1 MAGARPFDCPP
12 SAPLPTGCKRRQ
24 RHRQAQPTRD
34 LAPRC
39 AHALALGA
47 ILVTH
52 DAAFKRIENLKVE
65 DWTK

>member
-1 MAGARPFDCPP
+1 
-12 SAPLPTGCKRRQ
+12 
-24 RHRQAQPTRD
+24 
-34 LAPRC
+34 
-39 AHALALGA
+39 LGA